1 MISSSETKLPT
12 SILVSLFDAVKI
24 KLAILQNWVKITI
37 LNLEISGHVV
47 FVNSNQ
53 TKNRLP
59 IEWHISI
66 KCVETNSYHQQQ
78 DSGNWAFCFK
88 LLNIEIRFV
97 TILAGIHQSLR
108 RQQAPAKPINGF
120 NQYRPRHTNV
130 FILCRSVSL
139 IFPSLTRS
147 CFHSQASQDPP
158 GGACVTFPWTRWECQ
173 LASNLET
180 KQWKHLVR
188 QIQNNDNN
196 VIF

>member
-1 MISSSETKLPT
+1 MTH
-12 SILVSLFDAVKI
+12 
-24 KLAILQNWVKITI
+24 Q
-37 LNLEISGHVV
+37 HC
-47 FVNSNQ
+47 
-53 TKNRLP
+53 
-59 IEWHISI
+59 
-66 KCVETNSYHQQQ
+66 KCFETNSYHQQQ

-97 TILAGIHQSLR
+97 TILAGIHQRLR

-196 VIF
+196 MSYSKVSLLRAKALNCPSNGAVSHPWCCSFAWMLDTHALLC

>member
-12 SILVSLFDAVKI
+12 SILISLLDAVKI

-37 LNLEISGHVV
+37 LNLEISGHVM

-53 TKNRLP
+53 TKTRLS

-66 KCVETNSYHQQQ
+66 VSVSKRILITNNKSV
-78 DSGNWAFCFK
+78 ATELCFK

-97 TILAGIHQSLR
+97 TILAGIHQRLR

-139 IFPSLTRS
+139 IFPSLTHN
-147 CFHSQASQDPP
+147 CFHSQAS
-158 GGACVTFPWTRWECQ
+158 
-173 LASNLET
+173 
-180 KQWKHLVR
+180 
-188 QIQNNDNN
+188 
-196 VIF
+196 